1 MWTKTIF
8 SSSKMSTKVS
18 ENEPVPFLDFWGKFQ
33 WCSQVIPD
41 HLEFWILSD
50 IWDILPWLD
59 NLNMGQK
66 WSRVFVF
73 RSFSNNKF
81 TSGREKVVEV
91 SYRLQTARIKA
102 LRARIWPVHQRTKRY
117 GFLMKF
123 VATLNTHPYFQLSP
137 VDHHLR
143 PPVCRITTRRVRIT
157 WIQRYRRMGKTYFQT

>member
-1 MWTKTIF
+1 MLNIFCRKNLAKNSSFLLFSRKNPNSWLKSTVFGSNQASLKGSKALIQWLYQYLLSRTII
-8 SSSKMSTKVS
+8 SRLLGGWQQSISRNS
-18 ENEPVPFLDFWGKFQ
+18 L
-33 WCSQVIPD
+33 
-41 HLEFWILSD
+41 LSD

-59 NLNMGQK
+59 NLDMGQK

-117 GFLMKF
+117 GC
-123 VATLNTHPYFQLSP
+123 S
-137 VDHHLR
+137 
-143 PPVCRITTRRVRIT
+143 
-157 WIQRYRRMGKTYFQT
+157 